1 MMDFREYYEN
11 NQQFFPDCFKISKRY
26 CKIEQFGTM
35 KINESSTVNYN
46 AEQEI
51 ETDDYYDYIKSRS
64 KEVIVTRSTCEF
76 IRRGK
81 GNVKNVDDPALSVYY
96 DLFKT
101 PCSSKQNDE
110 NSFDTSGKMETD
122 QELLD
127 NEELEKKSCQ
137 LTEISNTAEFNN
149 LVNQAQCLL
158 TEPSELNFSNSDF
171 MKLLNETEIP

>member
-51 ETDDYYDYIKSRS
+51 ETDDYYDYITSRS
-64 KEVIVTRSTCEF
+64 KGLIVTRSTCEF

-81 GNVKNVDDPALSVYY
+81 GNVKNVDDHALSVYY

-110 NSFDTSGKMETD
+110 HSFDTSGKMEID
-122 QELLD
+122 QELFD
-127 NEELEKKSCQ
+127 YGELEKKKWS
-137 LTEISNTAEFNN
+137 
-149 LVNQAQCLL
+149 VNR
-158 TEPSELNFSNSDF
+158 NF
-171 MKLLNETEIP
+171 